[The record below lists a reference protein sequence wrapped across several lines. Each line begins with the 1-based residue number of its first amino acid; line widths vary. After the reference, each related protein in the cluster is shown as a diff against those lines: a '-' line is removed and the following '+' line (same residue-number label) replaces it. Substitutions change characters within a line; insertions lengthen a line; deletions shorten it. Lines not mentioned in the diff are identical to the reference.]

1 MLCAAVET
9 VRTRE
14 TVVAAAKLASP
25 AWLASMMQVP
35 AATSVSVLPLT
46 VQVLGV
52 VEAKDTGRPDVAVAT
67 SEGGGE
73 PSVWL
78 PGPAKLMDCGSSG
91 AAATE
96 RTRDTVGAAA

>member
-35 AATSVSVLPLT
+35 AATRVSVLPLT

-52 VEAKDTGRPDVAVAT
+52 DEAKDTGRPDVAEAT
-67 SEGGGE
+67 SEGVGE
-73 PSVWL
+73 PSV
-78 PGPAKLMDCGSSG
+78 
-91 AAATE
+91 
-96 RTRDTVGAAA
+96 